1 MGSLGC
7 IFKASINFI
16 PKLCLFNNRQ
26 NEMLEE
32 LVLDIANAMDED
44 LPSFNKR
51 GFLKY
56 FCSIYENNIDAGA

>member
-1 MGSLGC
+1 
-7 IFKASINFI
+7 
-16 PKLCLFNNRQ
+16 
-26 NEMLEE
+26 MLEE

-56 FCSIYENNIDAGA
+56 FCSIYENNPVIN